1 MPASQAPWIADPLA
15 FCQSSIA
22 AKRHHPRTAAAAGRL
37 RPEFAGSHHPKDVH
51 LPDRKGFSG
60 ELEML

>member
-1 MPASQAPWIADPLA
+1 MLALQAPWIADPRA

-22 AKRHHPRTAAAAGRL
+22 ARATFVTWPVAVCRRHGV
-37 RPEFAGSHHPKDVH
+37 EGWNHPKGMH
-51 LPDRKGFSG
+51 LTARKGFSR